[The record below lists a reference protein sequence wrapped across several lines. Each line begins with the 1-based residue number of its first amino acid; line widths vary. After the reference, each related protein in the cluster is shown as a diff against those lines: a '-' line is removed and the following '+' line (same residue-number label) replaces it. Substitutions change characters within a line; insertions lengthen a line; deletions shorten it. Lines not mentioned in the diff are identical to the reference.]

1 MDRKTHGIY
10 SMAQASTAGLGT
22 DPLKTG
28 GHYCPRDGLQF
39 MENYIGSETV
49 PRE

>member
-28 GHYCPRDGLQF
+28 GHYCPQRWIAVYGKL
-39 MENYIGSETV
+39 YRV
-49 PRE
+49 